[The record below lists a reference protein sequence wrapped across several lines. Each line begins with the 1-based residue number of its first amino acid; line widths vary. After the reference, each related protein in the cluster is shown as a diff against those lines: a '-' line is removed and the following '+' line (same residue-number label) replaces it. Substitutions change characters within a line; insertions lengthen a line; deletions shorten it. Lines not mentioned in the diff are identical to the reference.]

1 MISKMVIVEEEDKI
15 DDYSR
20 MNNSNVMLL
29 FYDLCELNEKLLLS
43 FSTSRFKPFFLDT
56 GVYFTY
62 LLRSF
67 REEDVHK
74 KYIDLLEE
82 TGKEFS
88 KGNLMDEFSLI
99 RENYVI
105 GVSYFMNIAS
115 YISNKQDFK
124 NTLDQHDSLARFS
137 NNDTDCYNLIKI
149 NDDLLKK
156 YRKEWRD

>member
-1 MISKMVIVEEEDKI
+1 MINVDWFIKLKTDIVLLCKCEEYLEELKKQ
-15 DDYSR
+15 
-20 MNNSNVMLL
+20 L
-29 FYDLCELNEKLLLS
+29 FVTFPWFFSDENTLKWNARVNEITAINGKAIQS
-43 FSTSRFKPFFLDT
+43 FI
-56 GVYFTY
+56 
-62 LLRSF
+62 
-67 REEDVHK
+67 